1 MKLFLMTAGTVFGLI
16 VIAHL
21 ARVHAESQMA
31 SDPFFWAITILAG
44 ALSSWAWWL
53 VWKMRRP

>member
-1 MKLFLMTAGTVFGLI
+1 MKAFLITTGTVFGLI

-31 SDPFFWAITILAG
+31 SDPIFWAITVLAG
-44 ALSSWAWWL
+44 ALSAWAWRL
-53 VWKMRRP
+53 VWKMRRA